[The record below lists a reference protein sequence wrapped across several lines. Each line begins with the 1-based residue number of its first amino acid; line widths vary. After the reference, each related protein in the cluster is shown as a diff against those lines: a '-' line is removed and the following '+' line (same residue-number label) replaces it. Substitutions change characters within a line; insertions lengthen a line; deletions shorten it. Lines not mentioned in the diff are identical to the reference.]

1 MKKIFTLM
9 LTLAV
14 ALFAGVSC
22 TTDQGTQSGKTVK
35 VTVSGAPEANLPATA
50 GEFTLNY
57 AITNATLTGVLEVT
71 TDAAWVHV
79 GEIGADAVPFT
90 YDANT
95 DAPGTAPREAVISF
109 AYTDADVV
117 TVTVRQDSAEPSFAV
132 TFDEA
137 TTTHQVS
144 YYTCDAVDDTMSYVL
159 ATDSDIKG
167 MNITGET
174 PTELLTNY
182 VKQLATYGM
191 LTDEYLPYGY
201 WFKGDI
207 TEPREAM
214 RYTADPVT
222 LYAVGFSATPTG
234 EVDEWEM
241 PIYNVTLATAVHAWE
256 VPFKG
261 YPSIVVENLEHSVT
275 CEAGTLELSATLESP
290 LANTEEATYSTK
302 VETEA
307 TWVVPTWADGKLTLA
322 YEANTTALPRSAE
335 IELNYGQ
342 DMGYYFM
349 GAAETVRL
357 QLTQEADA
365 NATKV
370 TFDIQVVETH
380 FDRIVV
386 NVTPSD
392 LEADYV
398 LNTKSVM
405 KDENNQV
412 VEENWTNVVVG
423 NMKYPQNLSFF
434 KGKLEN
440 HVIKMNPT
448 YYEWN
453 GYDYYVYA
461 FATDAAH
468 TAPLC
473 EPSYVTTTVD
483 ASDYPTLTWDVEKSG
498 LVWNENADR
507 YDIEVTEG
515 STLVLYYNVEHP
527 VEGAAVKL
535 NGTSLYDSYNVV
547 DGEPV
552 IDNAA
557 GTITLKIDKFDT
569 AKKYHYV
576 SVTLKYTNAEE
587 DMWGV
592 TTPNL
597 RITQV
602 EKAAPT
608 IITSVA
614 DLKAGDYY
622 VAGKLATYTSGSN
635 TYDWTNYPYHFW
647 TGAVSALGNTTSNSD
662 LLTVN
667 GNELMELDPNMSD
680 TDAAKGNPGVITLV
694 AVEGKANTYYVKSG
708 EQYLYCAVA
717 ATNRRMQ
724 LGDTPAEWVFSDHD
738 KGGINMASN
747 DVYLATAGATYNLI
761 RSYKV
766 SSAASSHQYG
776 LVFFVK

>member
-234 EVDEWEM
+234 EVDEWDA
-241 PIYNVTLATAVHAWE
+241 PIYNVTLTTAVHAWE

-261 YPSIVVENLEHSVT
+261 YPSIVVENLEHTVT
-275 CEAGTLELSATLESP
+275 CEAGTLELSATLENP

-412 VEENWTNVVVG
+412 VEENWTNVVVN
-423 NMKYPQNLSFF
+423 NMKYPSNLSFF

-557 GTITLKIDKFDT
+557 GTVTLKIDKFDT

-602 EKAAPT
+602 KANVK
-608 IITSVA
+608 IESI
-614 DLKAGDYY
+614 DNL
-622 VAGKLATYTSGSN
+622 VAGEYYAGGYLASYDYNGS
-635 TYDWTNYPYHFW
+635 TIDWTANPYHLINGIS
-647 TGAVSALGNTTSNSD
+647 TDLYTTPYAHTD
-662 LLTVN
+662 GLLVKKE
-667 GNELMELDPNMSD
+667 GEQY
-680 TDAAKGNPGVITLV
+680 DAAIVTLE
-694 AVEGKANTYYVKSG
+694 AVEGKANTYYVKVG
-708 EQYLYCAVA
+708 ADYLTSTA
-717 ATNRRMQ
+717 ASNRK
-724 LGDTPAEWVFSDHD
+724 LGSTSTPSEWVASNNAN
-738 KGGINMASN
+738 GGISLMHV
-747 DVYLATAGATYNLI
+747 DTGVYLGTAGATSKLC
-761 RSYKV
+761 RSYTSESTLK
-766 SSAASSHQYG
+766 YG
-776 LVFFVK
+776 LVFFTLAE

>member
-22 TTDQGTQSGKTVK
+22 TTDQGTQSGKAVK

-57 AITNATLTGVLEVT
+57 AITNPTLTGALEVT
-71 TDAAWVHV
+71 TEATWVHV
-79 GEIGADAVPFT
+79 GEIGADSVPFT

-95 DAPGTAPREAVISF
+95 EAPGSDPREAVISF

-117 TVTVRQDSAEPSFAV
+117 TVTVKQDSAEPSFVV

-137 TTTHQVS
+137 TTTHQLS
-144 YYTCDAVDDTMSYVL
+144 YYTCDAVDDTMSYVI

-174 PTELLTNY
+174 PAELLTNY
-182 VKQLATYGM
+182 VNQLATYGM
-191 LTDEYLPYGY
+191 LTEEYLPYGY

-222 LYAVGFSATPTG
+222 LYAVGFSVAPTG
-234 EVDEWEM
+234 EVDEWDM
-241 PIYNVTLATAVHAWE
+241 PIYNVTLTTAVHAWE

-261 YPSIVVENLEHSVT
+261 FPSINVENLEHTVK
-275 CEAGTLELSATLESP
+275 CEAGTLELSATLENP

-307 TWVVPTWADGKLTLA
+307 AWVVPTWADGKLTLV

-398 LNTKSVM
+398 LNTRSVM
-405 KDENNQV
+405 KDENDQV
-412 VEENWTNVVVG
+412 VEENWANVVVG
-423 NMKYPQNLSFF
+423 NMNYPSNLSFF

-448 YYEWN
+448 YYEWD
-453 GYDYYVYA
+453 GYDYYIYA

-473 EPSYVTTTVD
+473 EPSVITTTVD

-498 LVWNENADR
+498 LVWNENAGR
-507 YDIEVTEG
+507 YDIEVVEG
-515 STLVLYYNVEHP
+515 STLVLYYNVEKP
-527 VEGAAVKL
+527 IEGAAVKL

-576 SVTLKYTNAEE
+576 NVTLKYTNADE
-587 DMWGV
+587 DMWGI
-592 TTPNL
+592 TTPSV
-597 RITQV
+597 RITQS
-602 EKAAPT
+602 ENPGKQLPYQESFAES
-608 IITSVA
+608 I
-614 DLKAGDYY
+614 GDFSINN
-622 VAGKLATYTSGSN
+622 V
-635 TYDWTNYPYHFW
+635 
-647 TGAVSALGNTTSNSD
+647 
-662 LLTVN
+662 
-667 GNELMELDPNMSD
+667 ELDGLSYVWAWNNYKYMKASAFVSNV
-680 TDAAKGNPGVITLV
+680 THATESWLV
-694 AVEGKANTYYVKSG
+694 SPKIDLS
-708 EQYLYCAVA
+708 A
-717 ATNRRMQ
+717 ATMPGLQ
-724 LGDTPAEWVFSDHD
+724 FSHTHKFAGTPAEELTLWVKEWGAADWTQVTIPTY
-738 KGGINMASN
+738 GTNN
-747 DVYLATAGATYNLI
+747 DWTFVTAAVDLSAWAGK
-761 RSYKV
+761 KV
-766 SSAASSHQYG
+766 QIGFKYTSTTSAAATWE
-776 LVFFVK
+776 VKDVVVYDAGGAAM

>member
-261 YPSIVVENLEHSVT
+261 YPSIVVENLEHTVT
-275 CEAGTLELSATLESP
+275 CEAGTLELSATLENP
-290 LANTEEATYSTK
+290 LANTEEATYQTK

-412 VEENWTNVVVG
+412 VEENWTNVVVN
-423 NMKYPQNLSFF
+423 NMKYPSNLSFF

-569 AKKYHYV
+569 AKRYHYV
-576 SVTLKYTNAEE
+576 SLTLKYTNAEE

-597 RITQV
+597 RITQSEDPGKSLPYQESFENGIGDFTINDV
-602 EKAAPT
+602 LLGSGLSYVWKHENGTYGYYMKASAYAGSAKESESWLVSPKIDLSAATMPGLQFSHTHKFAGTPAKELTLWVKEWGAAEWTQVTIPT
-608 IITSVA
+608 YGTNTNYTFVNA
-614 DLKAGDYY
+614 AVDLSAW
-622 VAGKLATYTSGSN
+622 AGK
-635 TYDWTNYPYHFW
+635 
-647 TGAVSALGNTTSNSD
+647 
-662 LLTVN
+662 
-667 GNELMELDPNMSD
+667 
-680 TDAAKGNPGVITLV
+680 
-694 AVEGKANTYYVKSG
+694 
-708 EQYLYCAVA
+708 
-717 ATNRRMQ
+717 
-724 LGDTPAEWVFSDHD
+724 
-738 KGGINMASN
+738 
-747 DVYLATAGATYNLI
+747 
-761 RSYKV
+761 KV
-766 SSAASSHQYG
+766 QIGFKYISSTSAAG
-776 LVFFVK
+776 TWEVKDVVVYDAGGAAM

>member
-261 YPSIVVENLEHSVT
+261 YPSIVVENLEHTVT
-275 CEAGTLELSATLESP
+275 CEAGTLELSATLENP

-597 RITQV
+597 RITQL
-602 EKAAPT
+602 E
-608 IITSVA
+608 
-614 DLKAGDYY
+614 
-622 VAGKLATYTSGSN
+622 
-635 TYDWTNYPYHFW
+635 
-647 TGAVSALGNTTSNSD
+647 
-662 LLTVN
+662 
-667 GNELMELDPNMSD
+667 DP
-680 TDAAKGNPGVITLV
+680 
-694 AVEGKANTYYVKSG
+694 GKALPYQESFENGIGDFTINDVLLGSGLSYVWKHENGTYGYYMKASAYAGSAKDSESWLVSPKIDLS
-708 EQYLYCAVA
+708 A
-717 ATNRRMQ
+717 ATMPGLQ
-724 LGDTPAEWVFSDHD
+724 FSHTHKFAGTPAEELTLWVKEWGAADWTQVTIPTYGTNTNYTFVTAAVDLSDW
-738 KGGINMASN
+738 
-747 DVYLATAGATYNLI
+747 AGK
-761 RSYKV
+761 KV
-766 SSAASSHQYG
+766 QIGFKYTSTTSAAG
-776 LVFFVK
+776 TWEVKDVVVYDAGGAAM

>member
-275 CEAGTLELSATLESP
+275 CEAGTLELSATLENP

-597 RITQV
+597 RITQL
-602 EKAAPT
+602 EDPGKQLPYEETFATSQGEWT
-608 IITSVA
+608 INNV
-614 DLKAGDYY
+614 
-622 VAGKLATYTSGSN
+622 
-635 TYDWTNYPYHFW
+635 
-647 TGAVSALGNTTSNSD
+647 
-662 LLTVN
+662 
-667 GNELMELDPNMSD
+667 ELDGLSYVWAWNSYKYMKASAFVSNV
-680 TDAAKGNPGVITLV
+680 THATESWLV
-694 AVEGKANTYYVKSG
+694 SPKIDLS
-708 EQYLYCAVA
+708 A
-717 ATNRRMQ
+717 ATMPGLQ
-724 LGDTPAEWVFSDHD
+724 FSHTHKFAGTPAEELTLWV
-738 KGGINMASN
+738 KEYGAAEWTQVTIPTYGTNN
-747 DVYLATAGATYNLI
+747 DWTFVTAAVDLSAWAGK
-761 RSYKV
+761 KV
-766 SSAASSHQYG
+766 QIGFKYTSTTSAAATWE
-776 LVFFVK
+776 VKNVVVYDAGGVAM

>member
-234 EVDEWEM
+234 EVDEWDA
-241 PIYNVTLATAVHAWE
+241 PIYNVTLTTAVHAWE

-261 YPSIVVENLEHSVT
+261 YPSIVVENLEHTVT
-275 CEAGTLELSATLESP
+275 CEAGTLELSATLENP

-386 NVTPSD
+386 NVTPLD

-423 NMKYPQNLSFF
+423 NMKYPSNLSFF

-597 RITQV
+597 RITQL
-602 EKAAPT
+602 E
-608 IITSVA
+608 
-614 DLKAGDYY
+614 
-622 VAGKLATYTSGSN
+622 
-635 TYDWTNYPYHFW
+635 
-647 TGAVSALGNTTSNSD
+647 
-662 LLTVN
+662 
-667 GNELMELDPNMSD
+667 DP
-680 TDAAKGNPGVITLV
+680 
-694 AVEGKANTYYVKSG
+694 GKALPYQESFENGIGDFTINDVLLGSGLSYVWKHENGTYGYYMKASAYAGSAKDSESWLVSPKIDLS
-708 EQYLYCAVA
+708 A
-717 ATNRRMQ
+717 ATMPGLQ
-724 LGDTPAEWVFSDHD
+724 FSHTHKFAGTPAEELTLWVKEYGAAEWTQVTIPTYGTNTNYTF
-738 KGGINMASN
+738 
-747 DVYLATAGATYNLI
+747 VTAAVDLSAWAGK
-761 RSYKV
+761 KV
-766 SSAASSHQYG
+766 QIGFKYTSTTSAAG
-776 LVFFVK
+776 TWEVKDVVVYDAGGAAM

>member
-1 MKKIFTLM
+1 M

-22 TTDQGTQSGKTVK
+22 TTDQGTQSGKAVK

-71 TDAAWVHV
+71 TEATWVHV
-79 GEIGADAVPFT
+79 GEIGADSVPFT

-95 DAPGTAPREAVISF
+95 DAPGSDPREAVISF

-117 TVTVRQDSAEPSFAV
+117 TVTVKQESAEPSFVV

-137 TTTHQVS
+137 ATTHQVS
-144 YYTCDAVDDTMSYVL
+144 YYTCDAVDETMSYVI
-159 ATDSDIKG
+159 ATGNDIKG

-174 PTELLTNY
+174 PAELLTNY
-182 VKQLATYGM
+182 VNQLAMYGM
-191 LTDEYLPYGY
+191 LTDEFLPYGY

-207 TEPREAM
+207 TEPRETS

-234 EVDEWEM
+234 EVDEWDV
-241 PIYNVTLATAVHAWE
+241 PIYNVTLTTAVHAWE

-261 YPSIVVENLEHSVT
+261 YPSINIENLEHTVK
-275 CEAGTLELSATLESP
+275 CEAGTLELSATIENP

-405 KDENNQV
+405 KDDNNQV
-412 VEENWTNVVVG
+412 VEENWANVVVG
-423 NMKYPQNLSFF
+423 NMNYPSNLSFF

-473 EPSYVTTTVD
+473 EPSVITTTVD

-498 LVWNENADR
+498 LTWNETNER
-507 YDIEVTEG
+507 YDLEVVEG
-515 STLVLYYNVEHP
+515 STVVLYFNVEHP

-557 GTITLKIDKFDT
+557 GSVTLKIDKFDT

-576 SVTLKYTNAEE
+576 NVTLKYTNAEE

-597 RITQV
+597 RITQKEDLGKSLPYEETFAAGQGEWTINNV
-602 EKAAPT
+602 DLSTLSYVWKHDASYKCMKASAYVGSAKATESWLVSPKIDLTTATAPVLTFEQAINHAKGTAATALTLWVKEASATEWTQVTIPSYPTSDSWTFYSAGDVDLSAYVGKSIQIAYKYTSTTSIAATWEVKNVKVAEKA
-608 IITSVA
+608 
-614 DLKAGDYY
+614 
-622 VAGKLATYTSGSN
+622 
-635 TYDWTNYPYHFW
+635 
-647 TGAVSALGNTTSNSD
+647 
-662 LLTVN
+662 
-667 GNELMELDPNMSD
+667 
-680 TDAAKGNPGVITLV
+680 
-694 AVEGKANTYYVKSG
+694 
-708 EQYLYCAVA
+708 Q
-717 ATNRRMQ
+717 
-724 LGDTPAEWVFSDHD
+724 
-738 KGGINMASN
+738 
-747 DVYLATAGATYNLI
+747 
-761 RSYKV
+761 
-766 SSAASSHQYG
+766 
-776 LVFFVK
+776 

>member
-261 YPSIVVENLEHSVT
+261 YPSIVVENLEHTVT
-275 CEAGTLELSATLESP
+275 CEAGTLELSATLENP

-405 KDENNQV
+405 KDENNKV

-597 RITQV
+597 RITQL
-602 EKAAPT
+602 E
-608 IITSVA
+608 
-614 DLKAGDYY
+614 
-622 VAGKLATYTSGSN
+622 
-635 TYDWTNYPYHFW
+635 
-647 TGAVSALGNTTSNSD
+647 
-662 LLTVN
+662 
-667 GNELMELDPNMSD
+667 DP
-680 TDAAKGNPGVITLV
+680 
-694 AVEGKANTYYVKSG
+694 GKALPYQESFENGIGDFTINDVLLGSGLSYVWKHENGTYGYYMKASAYAGSAKDSESWLVSPKIDLS
-708 EQYLYCAVA
+708 A
-717 ATNRRMQ
+717 ATMPGLQ
-724 LGDTPAEWVFSDHD
+724 FSHTHKFAGTPAEELTLWVKEWGAADWTQVTIPTYGTNTNYTFVTAAVDLSDW
-738 KGGINMASN
+738 
-747 DVYLATAGATYNLI
+747 AGK
-761 RSYKV
+761 KV
-766 SSAASSHQYG
+766 QIGFKYTSTTSAAG
-776 LVFFVK
+776 TWEVKDVVVYDAGGAAM

>member
-35 VTVSGAPEANLPATA
+35 VTVSGAPETNLPATA

-57 AITNATLTGVLEVT
+57 AITNPTLTGVLEVT
-71 TDAAWVHV
+71 TEATWVHV
-79 GEIGADAVPFT
+79 GEIGADSVPFT

-95 DAPGTAPREAVISF
+95 EAPGSDPREAVISF

-117 TVTVRQDSAEPSFAV
+117 TVTVKQESAEPSFTV

-137 TTTHQVS
+137 NTTHQVS
-144 YYTCDAVDDTMSYVL
+144 YYTCDAVDDTMSYVI

-174 PTELLTNY
+174 PAELLTNY
-182 VKQLATYGM
+182 VNQLATYGM
-191 LTDEYLPYGY
+191 LTEEYLPYGY

-241 PIYNVTLATAVHAWE
+241 PIYNVALTTAVHAWE

-261 YPSIVVENLEHSVT
+261 YPSIVVENLEHTVT
-275 CEAGTLELSATLESP
+275 CEAGTLELSAILENP
-290 LANTEEATYSTK
+290 LANTEEATYQTK

-342 DMGYYFM
+342 DMTYYFM
-349 GAAETVRL
+349 GVAETVRL
-357 QLTQEADA
+357 KLTQEADA

-405 KDENNQV
+405 KDENDQV
-412 VEENWTNVVVG
+412 VEEDWANVVVG

-448 YYEWN
+448 NYQWN

-498 LVWNENADR
+498 LTWNENSER
-507 YDIEVTEG
+507 YDLEVVEG
-515 STLVLYYNVEHP
+515 STVVLYFNVEHP

-535 NGTSLYDSYNVV
+535 NGSSLYDSYNVV

-557 GTITLKIDKFDT
+557 GTVTLKIDKFDT

-576 SVTLKYTNAEE
+576 SVTFKYTNAEE

-597 RITQV
+597 RITQLEDPGKQLPYEESFENGIGDFTINNV
-602 EKAAPT
+602 LLGSGLSYVWKHENGTYGYYMKASAYAGSAKESESWLVSPK
-608 IITSVA
+608 I
-614 DLKAGDYY
+614 DL
-622 VAGKLATYTSGSN
+622 S
-635 TYDWTNYPYHFW
+635 
-647 TGAVSALGNTTSNSD
+647 
-662 LLTVN
+662 
-667 GNELMELDPNMSD
+667 
-680 TDAAKGNPGVITLV
+680 
-694 AVEGKANTYYVKSG
+694 
-708 EQYLYCAVA
+708 A
-717 ATNRRMQ
+717 ATMPGLQ
-724 LGDTPAEWVFSDHD
+724 FSHTHKFAGTPAEELTLWV
-738 KGGINMASN
+738 KEW
-747 DVYLATAGATYNLI
+747 GATEWTQVTIPTYGTNTNYTFVTAAVDL
-761 RSYKV
+761 SAYAGKKV
-766 SSAASSHQYG
+766 QIGFKYISSTSAAG
-776 LVFFVK
+776 TWEVKDVVVYDAGGAAAPLM